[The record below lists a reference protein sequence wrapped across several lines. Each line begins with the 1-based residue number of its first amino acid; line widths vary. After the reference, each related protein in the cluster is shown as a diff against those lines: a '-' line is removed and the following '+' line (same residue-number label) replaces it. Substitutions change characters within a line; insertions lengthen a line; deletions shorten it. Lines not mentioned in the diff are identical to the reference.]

1 MTTDTYRLTLL
12 KLFAAAILAG
22 AILFSCSDSH
32 ELSERLSDAEAAMS
46 EHPDSSLAMLRKID
60 VSKLDSDRNKAR
72 YALLMSQALD
82 KNYID
87 TTTFE
92 ILQPAID
99 YFPENGSADE
109 KLKTFYYQ
117 GRIYQNRHENDSA
130 MQCFMRGREFCRM
143 ASDTLAAANLL
154 VAQGTILY
162 TVYKFDDFIEVNLEA
177 AKLYKSIG
185 KTDYELL
192 SLANVVDGGILAV
205 NKPFTDSIMDIAMQ
219 RVSENPDLGYI
230 MAPHRLTY
238 TLTFGDQDD
247 ISALLRYYPA
257 DSVDDMT
264 KTDVAQAYCKIGD
277 TYNAKRILSSIDST
291 SGVTA
296 SMKYKAVKSYIL
308 EQAGDL
314 PDALVAYKKFY
325 NDLESIH
332 SNIFSHNL
340 LFAKERYEMEKS
352 NLIKIQKRD
361 RIVWLSLCVAFAL
374 MIILGFIYYR
384 YRLGKA
390 KSKLDDREKEKLR
403 LEKQTAEL
411 ECERQSL
418 AAENLR
424 HKMEHLETEYLSL
437 KDIMERR
444 EELAKPVEEAIR
456 TRIEMLNGLLATQI
470 TGSESYAKPY
480 DEWRDRILR
489 DKDEFMNT
497 TRLAFKASHPNFIKY
512 LEDHG
517 LSEAEINYVCLYAIG
532 LRGKEVGEYIQ
543 LRRHYNISSEI
554 RKKLGIDE
562 HETNIGIYTR
572 KLMKSL

>member
-46 EHPDSSLAMLRKID
+46 EHPDSALAMLRKID
-60 VSKLDSDRNKAR
+60 ASTIDSDRNKAR

-185 KTDYELL
+185 RTDYELL
-192 SLANVVDGGILAV
+192 SLANVVDAGILAV

-230 MAPHRLTY
+230 MAPHKLTY
-238 TLTFGDQDD
+238 ALTFGDKDD

-257 DSVDDMT
+257 DSIDDMT
-264 KTDVAQAYCKIGD
+264 KTDVAQAYCRIGD

-332 SNIFSHNL
+332 SNIFSHTL
-340 LFAKERYEMEKS
+340 LSAKERYEMEKA

-361 RIVWLSLCVAFAL
+361 RIARISLCVAFAL
-374 MIILGFIYYR
+374 LIILGFIYYR

-390 KSKLDDREKEKLR
+390 KSELDDREKERLR

-424 HKMEHLETEYLSL
+424 HKMEHLETECLSL
-437 KDIMERR
+437 KDILERR
-444 EELAKPVEEAIR
+444 EELAKPVEKAIR

-470 TGSESYAKPY
+470 TGSESYAKSY
-480 DEWRDRILR
+480 EEWRDRIIR

-517 LSEAEINYVCLYAIG
+517 LTEAEINYVCLYAIG

>member
-1 MTTDTYRLTLL
+1 
-12 KLFAAAILAG
+12 
-22 AILFSCSDSH
+22 
-32 ELSERLSDAEAAMS
+32 
-46 EHPDSSLAMLRKID
+46 MLRKID
-60 VSKLDSDRNKAR
+60 ASTIDSDRNKAR

-185 KTDYELL
+185 RTDYELL
-192 SLANVVDGGILAV
+192 SLANVVDAGILAV

-230 MAPHRLTY
+230 MAPHKLTY
-238 TLTFGDQDD
+238 ALTFGDKDD

-257 DSVDDMT
+257 DSIDDMT
-264 KTDVAQAYCKIGD
+264 KTDVAQAYCRIGD

-332 SNIFSHNL
+332 SNIFSHTL
-340 LFAKERYEMEKS
+340 LSAKERYEMEKA

-361 RIVWLSLCVAFAL
+361 RIARISLCVAFAL
-374 MIILGFIYYR
+374 LIILGFIYYR

-390 KSKLDDREKEKLR
+390 KSELDDREKERLR
-403 LEKQTAEL
+403 LEKQTAVL

-437 KDIMERR
+437 KDILERR
-444 EELAKPVEEAIR
+444 EELAKPVEKAIR

-480 DEWRDRILR
+480 EEWRDRIIR

-497 TRLAFKASHPNFIKY
+497 TRLAFKASHPKFIKY
-512 LEDHG
+512 LEDHK
-517 LSEAEINYVCLYAIG
+517 LTEAEINYVCLYAIG

>member
-46 EHPDSSLAMLRKID
+46 EHPDSALAMLRKID
-60 VSKLDSDRNKAR
+60 ASKLDSDRNKAR

-87 TTTFE
+87 TTTFK

-185 KTDYELL
+185 RTDYELL

-205 NKPFTDSIMDIAMQ
+205 NKPFTDSIMNIAMQ

-230 MAPHRLTY
+230 MAPHKLTY
-238 TLTFGDQDD
+238 ALTFGDKDD
-247 ISALLRYYPA
+247 ISALLRYYPT

-264 KTDVAQAYCKIGD
+264 KTDVAQAYSRIGD
-277 TYNAKRILSSIDST
+277 TDNAKRILSSIDST

-314 PDALVAYKKFY
+314 PEALVAYKKFY

-361 RIVWLSLCVAFAL
+361 RIAWLSLCVAFAL
-374 MIILGFIYYR
+374 LIILGFIYYR

-437 KDIMERR
+437 KDILERR
-444 EELAKPVEEAIR
+444 EELAKPVEKAIR
-456 TRIEMLNGLLATQI
+456 TRIEMLNSLLATQI

-480 DEWRDRILR
+480 DEWRDRIIR

-517 LSEAEINYVCLYAIG
+517 LTQAEINYVCLYAIG

>member
-1 MTTDTYRLTLL
+1 MTSDTYRLTLL

-32 ELSERLSDAEAAMS
+32 KLSERLSDAEAAMS
-46 EHPDSSLAMLRKID
+46 EHPDSALAMLRKID
-60 VSKLDSDRNKAR
+60 ASKLDSDRNKAR

-87 TTTFE
+87 TTTFK
-92 ILQPAID
+92 ILQPALD

-117 GRIYQNRHENDSA
+117 GRIYQNRHDNDSA
-130 MQCFMRGREFCRM
+130 MQCFMRGREFCQM

-192 SLANVVDGGILAV
+192 SLANVADGGILAV

-230 MAPHRLTY
+230 MAPHKLTY
-238 TLTFGDQDD
+238 ALTFGDKDD
-247 ISALLRYYPA
+247 ISTLLRYYPA
-257 DSVDDMT
+257 DSVDDMI

-340 LFAKERYEMEKS
+340 LSAKERYEMEKA

-361 RIVWLSLCVAFAL
+361 RIVWISLCVAFVL
-374 MIILGFIYYR
+374 LIILGFIYYR

-390 KSKLDDREKEKLR
+390 KSELDDREKERLR
-403 LEKQTAEL
+403 LEKQTTEL

-424 HKMEHLETEYLSL
+424 HKMEHLETECLSL
-437 KDIMERR
+437 KDILERR
-444 EELAKPVEEAIR
+444 EELAKPVEKAIR

-470 TGSESYAKPY
+470 TGYESYAKPY
-480 DEWRDRILR
+480 DEWRDRIIR
-489 DKDEFMNT
+489 NKDEFMNT
-497 TRLAFKASHPNFIKY
+497 TRLAFMASHPKFIKY

-517 LSEAEINYVCLYAIG
+517 LTEAEINYVCLYAIG

>member
-46 EHPDSSLAMLRKID
+46 EHPDSALAMLRKID
-60 VSKLDSDRNKAR
+60 ASTIDSDRNKAR

-185 KTDYELL
+185 RTDYELL

-238 TLTFGDQDD
+238 ALTFGDKDD

-291 SGVTA
+291 SGVTD
-296 SMKYKAVKSYIL
+296 KVK
-308 EQAGDL
+308 
-314 PDALVAYKKFY
+314 
-325 NDLESIH
+325 
-332 SNIFSHNL
+332 
-340 LFAKERYEMEKS
+340 
-352 NLIKIQKRD
+352 
-361 RIVWLSLCVAFAL
+361 
-374 MIILGFIYYR
+374 
-384 YRLGKA
+384 
-390 KSKLDDREKEKLR
+390 
-403 LEKQTAEL
+403 
-411 ECERQSL
+411 
-418 AAENLR
+418 
-424 HKMEHLETEYLSL
+424 
-437 KDIMERR
+437 
-444 EELAKPVEEAIR
+444 
-456 TRIEMLNGLLATQI
+456 
-470 TGSESYAKPY
+470 
-480 DEWRDRILR
+480 WR
-489 DKDEFMNT
+489 K
-497 TRLAFKASHPNFIKY
+497 
-512 LEDHG
+512 
-517 LSEAEINYVCLYAIG
+517 
-532 LRGKEVGEYIQ
+532 
-543 LRRHYNISSEI
+543 
-554 RKKLGIDE
+554 
-562 HETNIGIYTR
+562 
-572 KLMKSL
+572 